1 MVSTARVRRSLQS
14 LPLRV
19 RMKTSGL
26 RVLPDFL
33 IIGAHKCGAASLFT
47 YVLEHPQVVAPVAT
61 KEIHYFDRHFGGGP
75 QWYRAQFRTRL
86 AVRGRLITGEKS
98 PYYIFDPGVPLRARS
113 TVPNAK
119 LIAIV
124 RDPVERA
131 YSHYHMRKA
140 EGREKLSFEEAL
152 EAEPV
157 RLASGDYSSFEYRRF
172 AYLLRGLYADQLER
186 WLSLFPREQ
195 LLVIST
201 EDLGREPEKTVD
213 ECFRFLGVSAWR
225 RPPREYA
232 RRNVGTYEPMLPET
246 KEQLAR
252 FFEPH
257 NRRLYE
263 LLGRDLG
270 WTRPLEARAASGEP
284 TGAPS
289 TPTA

>member
-14 LPLRV
+14 LPLRM

-47 YVLEHPQVVAPVAT
+47 YLLEHPQVVAPIAT
-61 KEIHYFDRHFGGGP
+61 KEIHYFDRHVGGGP
-75 QWYRAQFRTRL
+75 QWYRAQFRTRF
-86 AVRGRLITGEKS
+86 AVRGRITGEKS
-98 PYYIFDPGVPLRARS
+98 PYYIFDPRVPPLARA
-113 TVPNAK
+113 TVPRAK
-119 LIAIV
+119 LIAIL

-131 YSHYHMRKA
+131 YSHYHMRRA

-157 RLASGDYSSFEYRRF
+157 RLASGDYASFEYRRF
-172 AYLLRGLYADQLER
+172 AYLLRGLCADQLER
-186 WLSLFPREQ
+186 WLSFFPREQ

-201 EDLGREPEKTVD
+201 EDLGREPEKAVD
-213 ECFRFLGVSAWR
+213 ECFRFLGVAEW
-225 RPPREYA
+225 RPPRREYA
-232 RRNVGTYEPMLPET
+232 RRNVGSYEPMLPET
-246 KEQLAR
+246 KERLAE

-257 NRRLYE
+257 NQRLYE
-263 LLGRDLG
+263 LLGRDFG
-270 WTRPLEARAASGEP
+270 WTRPVETRAASGEP

-289 TPTA
+289 APAA